1 MYTRCPLPDY
11 CVRLSNN
18 FGSLQRRFK
27 NRMGQ
32 DLVLLTVLID
42 PVHDQP
48 DAMRTYARTWKAD
61 ARNWHFLTGP
71 VTDIQQLCRR
81 FDTSFYPDEALFV
94 HSFHTVVISRNGH
107 LAANLEGNN
116 FTAQQLG
123 DLVQV
128 VAEHNE

>member
-1 MYTRCPLPDY
+1 
-11 CVRLSNN
+11 
-18 FGSLQRRFK
+18 
-27 NRMGQ
+27 MGQ